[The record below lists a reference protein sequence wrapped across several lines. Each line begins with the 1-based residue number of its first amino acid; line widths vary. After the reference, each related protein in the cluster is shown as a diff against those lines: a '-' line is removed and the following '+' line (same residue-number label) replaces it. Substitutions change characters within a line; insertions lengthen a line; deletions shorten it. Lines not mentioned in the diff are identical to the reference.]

1 MGITSEVPK
10 TVQWSGKQVPVYPM
24 QTVDFSQLLSQ
35 EPAEIEKLVRCCQTE
50 GFFYI
55 DLQGIDGRRML
66 DDQQETL
73 KLMNRF
79 FESPLEVKNEYGLVA
94 PHLGYEPVGSR
105 TGVLA
110 NTKDGYEM
118 IKVSYMKTIS
128 HRHINS
134 CLKVSRDEIQADS
147 PHIPRNIKNNGDI
160 KVLENAIAGSNIITK
175 TILSALSTG
184 LGLTGAAR
192 FENMHRNHRP
202 STSTLAMMHYIPS
215 DPVTDKNIGHQKHT
229 DISSLTLL
237 FSEQWG
243 LQIRPPGKPPS

>member
-1 MGITSEVPK
+1 
-10 TVQWSGKQVPVYPM
+10 
-24 QTVDFSQLLSQ
+24 
-35 EPAEIEKLVRCCQTE
+35 
-50 GFFYI
+50 
-55 DLQGIDGRRML
+55 ML

-73 KLMNRF
+73 KLMHRF
-79 FESPLEVKNEYGLVA
+79 FESPLEVKNEYGLVS

-105 TGVLA
+105 TGVLE

-118 IKVSYMKTIS
+118 IKVSNLRTMCK
-128 HRHINS
+128 HHVNS
-134 CLKVSRDEIQADS
+134 CPQVSRDEIQRDA
-147 PHIPRNIKNNGDI
+147 PHIPRNIKNSGDI
-160 KVLENAIAGSNIITK
+160 KVLENAIAGANIITK

-184 LGLTGAAR
+184 LGLAGAAR
-192 FENMHRNHRP
+192 FENSHRNHRP

-243 LQIRPPGKPPS
+243 LQIRPPGKALPPNLVSFLPQP